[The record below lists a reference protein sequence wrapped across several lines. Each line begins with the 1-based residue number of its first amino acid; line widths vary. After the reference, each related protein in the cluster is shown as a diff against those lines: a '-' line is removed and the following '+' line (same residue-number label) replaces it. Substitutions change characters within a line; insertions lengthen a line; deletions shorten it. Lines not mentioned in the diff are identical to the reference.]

1 MSEQLDQAKTNHLAK
16 NNSLPKIAIIGI
28 GNELNGD
35 DAAGVLIV
43 RKIKNN
49 LPENKQILIVE
60 GSIAPENH
68 TGVIRSFKPDWIWL
82 FDAADLGD
90 KPGSVQLIDLEKV
103 QSIGAD
109 THRLAP
115 TLLLSFLSLELEFKA
130 FLFGINPESVE
141 PFTEVSDTIEKSIE
155 NTSRFFLL
163 WLKNTYNI

>member
-49 LPENKQILIVE
+49 LPENRQILIVE
-60 GSIAPENH
+60 GSTAPENH
-68 TGVIRSFKPDWIWL
+68 TGVIRNFKPDWIWL

-115 TLLLSFLSLELEFKA
+115 TLLLSFLSLEMEFKA

-155 NTSRFFLL
+155 NTSKFFLL

>member
-1 MSEQLDQAKTNHLAK
+1 LSEQLDQAKTNHLAK

-115 TLLLSFLSLELEFKA
+115 TLLLSFLSLEMEFKA

-141 PFTEVSDTIEKSIE
+141 PFSDVSDTIKLSIE
-155 NTSRFFLL
+155 KTSKFFLL

>member
-115 TLLLSFLSLELEFKA
+115 TLLLSFLSLEMEFKA

>member
-155 NTSRFFLL
+155 NTSKFFLL

>member
-68 TGVIRSFKPDWIWL
+68 TGVIRNFKPDWIWL

>member
-60 GSIAPENH
+60 GSIAPENY
-68 TGVIRSFKPDWIWL
+68 TGVIRNFKPDWIWL

-115 TLLLSFLSLELEFKA
+115 TLLLSFLSLEMEFKA

-155 NTSRFFLL
+155 NTSKFFLL